1 MGMIEIGNVLMATW
15 DVGSFLQN
23 LGNVLKTWG
32 SYIVTIIGVI
42 MVIAAAYQIAKGL
55 ISHGKTQT
63 NWAVTILLLI
73 IGGALM
79 SIGGWDLLVNVAQGG
94 KTTIENIGSGTAGG
108 SEEGG
113 AGAGDTILNVFRM
126 FSR

>member
-42 MVIAAAYQIAKGL
+42 MVIAAAYQIADQL
-55 ISHGKTQT
+55 
-63 NWAVTILLLI
+63 
-73 IGGALM
+73 GGNHSFVDHRRCADVYRRM
-79 SIGGWDLLVNVAQGG
+79 GF
-94 KTTIENIGSGTAGG
+94 AG
-108 SEEGG
+108 ECC
-113 AGAGDTILNVFRM
+113 
-126 FSR
+126 SRWKDHNREHW

>member
-108 SEEGG
+108 SGEGG
-113 AGAGDTILNVFRM
+113 AGNQAQNW
-126 FSR
+126 